1 MRFTEVTFENATP
14 IDGYGPGFFRIGG
27 QVCEG
32 PVLVLPNRVKS
43 WGGFDDDEVLLATA
57 PVLDILFIGTGDD
70 TTYLPGELRR
80 SLENVGLGA
89 EPMSTG
95 AACRT
100 FNVLLA
106 EGRRVG
112 AALLP
117 VSST

>member
-1 MRFTEVTFENATP
+1 MRFTEVTFDNATP

-27 QVCEG
+27 QVYEG
-32 PVLVLPNRVKS
+32 PVLVLPNGVKP
-43 WGGFDDDEVLLATA
+43 WGGFDADQPLLATA
-57 PVLDILFIGTGDD
+57 AVLDILFIGTGDD
-70 TTYLPGELRR
+70 TTYLPGALRGK
-80 SLENVGLGA
+80 LENAGLNA